1 MRRGERGTA
10 GRTAYDRIWLAT
22 VGRIDAAT
30 LRDLI
35 AALERASGPRQL
47 ELRSVAIERLPTFP
61 PPENAVAPF
70 RTGVL
75 LLVGNL
81 ADADAALLTRLNSVI
96 EFAQAECL
104 RMRWPLEVVD
114 FGGAATRF
122 AALRGRPGA
131 VDARAARINQL
142 ARRLLERLFRRWVLQ
157 PMRQQNNVNV
167 PLPVG
172 EQASAGTTSKPAATR
187 GLDAPSAPPAEPLTR
202 SAPSVPAASSAPS
215 APSAPSRSAPRAAP
229 ASEEVPPVR
238 LGASAPSQ
246 VAPGGDF
253 TLRFIAYPPTEEAE
267 VARLL
272 TELSARSEH
281 RLNIHEC
288 RWQSGTVVT
297 VRVSAR
303 HVEITPAEQ
312 TFTWEGR
319 RALLDF
325 DATVADDATEGVVVL
340 KLDVAVDGIVV
351 ARLRLDLAITRAAG
365 TARPPLA
372 TVASEPARS
381 AFASYSSKD
390 RERVLDRLAA
400 VRIATGLDVFLDCL
414 SLNPGE
420 QWKPRLEREIKDR
433 DLFLLFWSSES
444 AASPWV
450 EWEWRTALTEK
461 GRDAMQL
468 HPLATGVKPPQELKD
483 LHFGDVYMLV
493 REAQIARRA
502 ERG

>member
-1 MRRGERGTA
+1 MA

-22 VGRIDAAT
+22 AGAVD
-30 LRDLI
+30 RDRLGGLS
-35 AALERASGPRQL
+35 AALKRAAADDAL
-47 ELRSVAIERLPTFP
+47 EIRTVAMEHLPDQP
-61 PPENAVAPF
+61 PTEHAVAPS
-70 RTGVL
+70 RVAVL
-75 LLVGNL
+75 VVLGDLSHTPASQCV
-81 ADADAALLTRLNSVI
+81 RLNTILDFVRLDC
-96 EFAQAECL
+96 A
-104 RMRWPLEVVD
+104 RRRWPLEVIGLSDKVNA
-114 FGGAATRF
+114 FVTLPRPPMAVLRATAPAA
-122 AALRGRPGA
+122 AIDALAEKLIGQLFPPRRQPQRPEPAVQSAPAERG
-131 VDARAARINQL
+131 
-142 ARRLLERLFRRWVLQ
+142 
-157 PMRQQNNVNV
+157 
-167 PLPVG
+167 LP
-172 EQASAGTTSKPAATR
+172 PATR
-187 GLDAPSAPPAEPLTR
+187 GLE
-202 SAPSVPAASSAPS
+202 PAATAGIEP
-215 APSAPSRSAPRAAP
+215 AIGGLPAAKP
-229 ASEEVPPVR
+229 EPVR

-246 VAPGGDF
+246 VVAGSEF
-253 TLRFIAYPPTEEAE
+253 SVRFVAYPPGDELE
-267 VARLL
+267 VTRLL
-272 TELSARSEH
+272 SELSARSEH
-281 RLNIHEC
+281 RLNVHEC
-288 RWQSGTVVT
+288 RWQRGTVVT

-303 HVEITPAEQ
+303 QVEITPAEQ
-312 TFTWEGR
+312 TFSWDGR

-340 KLDVAVDGIVV
+340 KLDVAVDGIVI
-351 ARLRLDLAITRAAG
+351 ARLRLDLAIVRGTD

-372 TVASEPARS
+372 TVASAPARS

-420 QWKPRLEREIKDR
+420 QWKPRLEREIKGR

-461 GRDAMQL
+461 GRDAMQV

-493 REAQIARRA
+493 REAQTARRA

>member
-1 MRRGERGTA
+1 MA

-22 VGRIDAAT
+22 AGAVDRARFGGLSTALKRAA
-30 LRDLI
+30 DG
-35 AALERASGPRQL
+35 ALEIRTVAMEQL
-47 ELRSVAIERLPTFP
+47 PDQP
-61 PPENAVAPF
+61 PPEHAVAP
-70 RTGVL
+70 RRVAVL
-75 LLVGNL
+75 VVLGDLSHTPL
-81 ADADAALLTRLNSVI
+81 SQCARLNTILDFVRLDC
-96 EFAQAECL
+96 A
-104 RMRWPLEVVD
+104 RRRWPLEVIDLSDQVNA
-114 FGGAATRF
+114 FVTLPRPPMAVLRPTAPAAAIDALADQVIGQLF
-122 AALRGRPGA
+122 APRMQQQSQPPGPEPVLR
-131 VDARAARINQL
+131 RAPA
-142 ARRLLERLFRRWVLQ
+142 ERG
-157 PMRQQNNVNV
+157 
-167 PLPVG
+167 LP
-172 EQASAGTTSKPAATR
+172 PATR
-187 GLDAPSAPPAEPLTR
+187 GLE
-202 SAPSVPAASSAPS
+202 PAATAGIEPGIGGL
-215 APSAPSRSAPRAAP
+215 PAAE
-229 ASEEVPPVR
+229 ADPVR

-246 VAPGGDF
+246 AVAGSEF
-253 TLRFIAYPPTEEAE
+253 SVRFVAYPPSDELE
-267 VARLL
+267 VTRLL

-281 RLNIHEC
+281 RLNVHEC
-288 RWQSGTVVT
+288 RWQRGTVVT

-312 TFTWEGR
+312 TFTWDGR

-325 DATVADDATEGVVVL
+325 DAAVENDATEGVVVL
-340 KLDVAVDGIVV
+340 KLDVAVDGIVI
-351 ARLRLDLAITRAAG
+351 ARLRLDLAIVRAAD

-420 QWKPRLEREIKDR
+420 QWKPRLEREIKGR

-444 AASPWV
+444 ATSPWV

-461 GRDAMQL
+461 SRDAMQV

>member
-1 MRRGERGTA
+1 MA

-22 VGRIDAAT
+22 AGAVD
-30 LRDLI
+30 RDRLDRLT
-35 AALERASGPRQL
+35 AALKHASGDGAL
-47 ELRSVAIERLPTFP
+47 EIRTVAMEHLPDLP
-61 PPENAVAPF
+61 PPEHAVAPS
-70 RTGVL
+70 RVAMLVVL
-75 LLVGNL
+75 GDLSHTPPLQCAHLNTILDFV
-81 ADADAALLTRLNSVI
+81 RLDC
-96 EFAQAECL
+96 A
-104 RMRWPLEVVD
+104 RRRWPLEVIDLYSEGDTFV
-114 FGGAATRF
+114 TLPRRPMTVLPSTVP
-122 AALRGRPGA
+122 AALI
-131 VDARAARINQL
+131 DALAQQL
-142 ARRLLERLFRRWVLQ
+142 IGRLFAPLMQQRSQPPRRPE
-157 PMRQQNNVNV
+157 PMRQ
-167 PLPVG
+167 
-172 EQASAGTTSKPAATR
+172 PAPAERGPPPATR
-187 GLDAPSAPPAEPLTR
+187 GIESAETASIEPVRASSTAEP
-202 SAPSVPAASSAPS
+202 
-215 APSAPSRSAPRAAP
+215 
-229 ASEEVPPVR
+229 EPVR

-246 VAPGGDF
+246 VVQGSEF
-253 TLRFIAYPPTEEAE
+253 SVRFVAYPPGDETE

-281 RLNIHEC
+281 RLNVHEC
-288 RWQSGTVVT
+288 QWQRGTVVT

-303 HVEITPAEQ
+303 QVEITPSEQ
-312 TFTWEGR
+312 TFTWDGR

-325 DATVADDATEGVVVL
+325 DATVANDATEGVVVL
-340 KLDVAVDGIVV
+340 KLDVAVDGIVI
-351 ARLRLDLAITRAAG
+351 ARLRLDLAIVRAAD

-420 QWKPRLEREIKDR
+420 QWKPRLEREIKGR

-444 AASPWV
+444 ATSPWV

-461 GRDAMQL
+461 GRDAMQV